1 MRRSDDLIANLEYA
15 QSLMRDYSQ
24 CIRKIK
30 ECKYVPIW
38 EKLPELPTRPRL
50 LSAAEASLDSDIMSD
65 FAPMLADFAPMLA
78 FSSQTERTIESM
90 AREELEYYIAGL
102 VYKELEQK
110 WSGALYKSNHSGY
123 FKMRFHEREAERFK
137 AQLDA
142 LNRSFDWR
150 SRIFGSNRFNL
161 PLEGRYSWTIA
172 TPSTSQ
178 SGAAEPRFVLSIDAD
193 LLQEQCDRYIA
204 LKTKKAKERNEKN
217 LAEYRERYAEIE
229 KRRKD
234 YRDHNEKAERSNQET
249 RRIVSEQVDEMHRIY
264 ETYLSSVD
272 PWYPRD
278 YCSLEAVGAF
288 IRIARNLSS
297 IDLDGCIDRYEEE
310 LRHRETMQAFGV
322 MGNKIDR
329 LTNEVALTRQA
340 VMSMEM
346 KLDYIRGSIMGIE
359 SSARESVKLSSMQL
373 HQAEEAFQLQ
383 QAGNILLCDI
393 ANVQWI
399 NTFLMNR

>member
-38 EKLPELPTRPRL
+38 ELPELPTRPRL
-50 LSAAEASLDSDIMSD
+50 LSAAEASFDSDIMFD
-65 FAPMLADFAPMLA
+65 LAPMLA
-78 FSSQTERTIESM
+78 FFSQTERTIESM
-90 AREELEYYIAGL
+90 AREELEYCIAGL

-142 LNRSFDWR
+142 LNRSFDRR
-150 SRIFGSNRFNL
+150 SRIFGLNRFNL

-172 TPSTSQ
+172 TPSTGQ

-264 ETYLSSVD
+264 ETYLSTVD

-346 KLDYIRGSIMGIE
+346 KLDSIRGSIMGIE

-373 HQAEEAFQLQ
+373 HRAEEAFQLQ
-383 QAGNILLCDI
+383 QAGIFLLCDI

>member
-15 QSLMRDYSQ
+15 ESLMRGYSQ

-30 ECKYVPIW
+30 ECKYVRIW
-38 EKLPELPTRPRL
+38 ELPELPTRPDPV
-50 LSAAEASLDSDIMSD
+50 SAAEASLDSDFLSD
-65 FAPMLADFAPMLA
+65 VEHAFALF
-78 FSSQTERTIESM
+78 SQTECTIESM
-90 AREELEYYIAGL
+90 ARSELEYGIAGL

-110 WSGALYKSNHSGY
+110 CSDAIDKANHSGY
-123 FKMRFHEREAERFK
+123 FKMIFYERQAERFK

-142 LNRSFDWR
+142 LNRSFNRR
-150 SRIFGSNRFNL
+150 SGIFGLNRFNL

-172 TPSTSQ
+172 TPSTDQ
-178 SGAAEPRFVLSIDAD
+178 SGAAEPRFVLSIDDD
-193 LLQEQCDRYIA
+193 LLQEQCDRYVA
-204 LKTKKAKERNEKN
+204 LKTKKAKEHNEKN
-217 LAEYRERYAEIE
+217 LAEYRKRYADTE

-234 YRDHNEKAERSNQET
+234 YRDHNEKAERNNQET
-249 RRIVSEQVDEMHRIY
+249 RRIVSEQVGEMHRIY
-264 ETYLSSVD
+264 ETYLSTVD

-310 LRHRETMQAFGV
+310 LRHRETMQALNA

-329 LTNEVALTRQA
+329 LTNEVAATRQA

-346 KLDYIRGSIMGIE
+346 KLDCIRSSIMNIE

-373 HQAEEAFQLQ
+373 HRAEEALQLQ
-383 QAGNILLCDI
+383 QAGNVLLCDI
-393 ANVQWI
+393 ADVQWI
-399 NTFLMNR
+399 NTFLMNRGPVW

>member
-1 MRRSDDLIANLEYA
+1 MHRSDGLIANLIYA
-15 QSLMRDYSQ
+15 ESLMRDYSQ

-38 EKLPELPTRPRL
+38 ELPELPTRPRL
-50 LSAAEASLDSDIMSD
+50 LSAAEASLDSGIVSD
-65 FAPMLADFAPMLA
+65 FEHAFA
-78 FSSQTERTIESM
+78 FSFQTERTIESM
-90 AREELEYYIAGL
+90 AREELEYGIAGL

-110 WSGALYKSNHSGY
+110 WSDALYKSSHSGY
-123 FKMRFHEREAERFK
+123 FKMRFHQRQAELFK

-142 LNRSFDWR
+142 LNRSFDRR
-150 SRIFGSNRFNL
+150 SGIFGLNRFSL

-172 TPSTSQ
+172 TPSTGQ

-193 LLQEQCDRYIA
+193 LVQEQCDRYIA
-204 LKTKKAKERNEKN
+204 LKTKKAKEHNGKN
-217 LAEYRERYAEIE
+217 LAEYRKRYAEME

-234 YRDHNEKAERSNQET
+234 YSDHNEKAERNNQET
-249 RRIVSEQVDEMHRIY
+249 RRIVSEQVGEMHRIY

-278 YCSLEAVGAF
+278 YCNLEAVGAF
-288 IRIARNLSS
+288 IRIARDRSS

-310 LRHRETMQAFGV
+310 LRHRETMQAFRV

-329 LTNEVALTRQA
+329 LTNEVASTRQA

-346 KLDYIRGSIMGIE
+346 KLDCIRSSIMNIE

-373 HQAEEAFQLQ
+373 HRAEEALQLQ
-383 QAGNILLCDI
+383 QAGNVLLCDS
-393 ANVQWI
+393 ADVQWI
-399 NTFLMNR
+399 NPFLMNRGPVW

>member
-38 EKLPELPTRPRL
+38 ELPELPTRPRL
-50 LSAAEASLDSDIMSD
+50 LTAAEASLDSDIMFD
-65 FAPMLADFAPMLA
+65 LAPMLA
-78 FSSQTERTIESM
+78 FFSQTERTIESM
-90 AREELEYYIAGL
+90 AREELEYCIAGL

-142 LNRSFDWR
+142 LNRSFDRR
-150 SRIFGSNRFNL
+150 SRIFGLNRFNL

-172 TPSTSQ
+172 TPSTGQ

-288 IRIARNLSS
+288 IRTARNLSS